1 VAGVIETLAS
11 ILIVLAVVGWGII
24 LRVAWK
30 AWKSAA
36 HIP

>member
-1 VAGVIETLAS
+1 MAGVIELLAS

-30 AWKSAA
+30 AWKSGT